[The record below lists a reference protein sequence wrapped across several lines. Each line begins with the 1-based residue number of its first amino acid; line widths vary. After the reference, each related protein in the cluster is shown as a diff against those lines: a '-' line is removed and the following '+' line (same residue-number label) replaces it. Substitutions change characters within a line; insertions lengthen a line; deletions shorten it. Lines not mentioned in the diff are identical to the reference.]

1 MDLIKVAEQ
10 AFNGNSKT
18 FPEFKSGDTIT
29 VTYIIKDETKE
40 RLQKFRGVCIQR
52 KGSGAT
58 ETFTV
63 RKMSNGVGVERI
75 FPYNS
80 PFIDSIEVNKYGRN
94 LQRPD
99 NHGPVAQLNRAFD
112 YGSKGYRFESC
123 RGR

>member
-10 AFNGNSKT
+10 ACAGESKN
-18 FPEFKSGDTIT
+18 FPVFKSGDTIT

-52 KGSGAT
+52 NGSGAS

-80 PFIDSIEVNKYGRN
+80 PFIDSIEVNKYGKVRRARIFYLRN
-94 LQRPD
+94 LTGKKARIKERRVVIEKP
-99 NHGPVAQLNRAFD
+99 AEA
-112 YGSKGYRFESC
+112 
-123 RGR
+123 